1 MEFAGS
7 VQKVVTWPFDGIDV
21 ASTFGTSGW
30 WLNIV
35 LFVPLGF
42 CICGLLRDRGMWW
55 SAAAVAGAAFLVESG
70 QAFTGFRSADTAD
83 LVANFVGGMA
93 GCFLLSTVRDART
106 RLPTWAGGVPLR
118 WIAATT
124 AAALISLVGLVGLF
138 TVGSADSGQRELLI
152 ELETR
157 YDSTSLES
165 MNSVFFHIGD
175 DDAAF
180 DAFLSASSVRPD
192 SVVHRTDPI
201 SVHVRYTDQY
211 FGLDRCVLVTWIHD
225 GIYFRRGSGEPC
237 TEFLGS

>member
-42 CICGLLRDRGMWW
+42 CIRGLLRDRGMWW

-93 GCFLLSTVRDART
+93 GRFLLSTVRVART

-124 AAALISLVGLVGLF
+124 AAALIVSRCLPTSWSSDIETKRDDVLAIGKR
-138 TVGSADSGQRELLI
+138 SADTPHGRANPPPRFTKPADRPIHSGAKGPCR
-152 ELETR
+152 
-157 YDSTSLES
+157 SLR
-165 MNSVFFHIGD
+165 
-175 DDAAF
+175 A
-180 DAFLSASSVRPD
+180 
-192 SVVHRTDPI
+192 
-201 SVHVRYTDQY
+201 DQ
-211 FGLDRCVLVTWIHD
+211 
-225 GIYFRRGSGEPC
+225 RRG
-237 TEFLGS
+237 